1 MTNIEFSNISETVL
15 IINGI
20 ITFNQ
25 FGRRS
30 ISLKLPTIEDDISD
44 RDFAVFLGICHLE
57 IEDMKEKNLG
67 FSFDSK
73 GEMILGLIAFHS
85 AYSNILL
92 KFLNKIV
99 INLVEDK
106 GYLSIEEESITDSEI
121 NYIVN
126 LILVAMG
133 HKKLEEVSM
142 NRLEELKKEEDRIKN
157 LTTIERQHEET
168 MKKLERAKARKRERQ
183 SASSGGVSL
192 DKVIVGVM
200 KTFNYKAEDIKKL
213 NYFTLYHLFGYVYK
227 IESFERIERLYAN
240 GHLKEKTKMSHWL
253 D

>member
-1 MTNIEFSNISETVL
+1 MVNIEFSNISETVL

-20 ITFNQ
+20 VSFNQ
-25 FGRRS
+25 QERRR
-30 ISLKLPTIEDDISD
+30 ISVKLPTIEDDVSD
-44 RDFAVFLGICHLE
+44 KDFDIFLGICHLDV
-57 IEDMKEKNLG
+57 EDMKEKNLG
-67 FSFDSK
+67 FTFETK
-73 GEMILGLIAFHS
+73 GELILGLIAFNE
-85 AYSNILL
+85 AYKDILL
-92 KFLNKIV
+92 KFFNKII
-99 INLVEDK
+99 INLAEDK
-106 GYLSIEEESITDSEI
+106 GYLYIDEESITDIEI
-121 NYIVN
+121 NYIID

-142 NRLEELKKEEDRIKN
+142 SRLEELKKEEDRIKN

-183 SASSGGVSL
+183 SASSGGLSL